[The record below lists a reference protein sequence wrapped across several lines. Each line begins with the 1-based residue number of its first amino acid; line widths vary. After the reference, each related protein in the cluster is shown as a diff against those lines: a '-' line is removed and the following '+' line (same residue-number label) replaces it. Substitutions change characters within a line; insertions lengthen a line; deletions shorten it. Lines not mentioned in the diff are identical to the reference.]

1 MTSNAISN
9 LAGATGY
16 QMSAPKAQQNAE
28 QSFSDMLR
36 QTAPTVQSPADGVQQ
51 TAQPVKEQPKQT
63 DQQQTDTQPADNQ
76 QTDEA
81 KEPKTQDAQKSAEK
95 EQVQQ
100 TEDTAAEEPEQ
111 EEENGEPD
119 AVLLSDVMQ
128 QILQQILQQITEQLG
143 VSPEEVLQAMDALG
157 ISTEDL
163 SQNMAALLSELT
175 GTDQMAVLTDES
187 LYTQVSDLANAVE
200 QTIEELADTLGM
212 DKEQLTTLL
221 QDSVKEPE
229 EPVIVV
235 EQESAAPVTDMQ
247 QESIGDQEVQ
257 TATTTDI
264 EAEQPRETKRD
275 ENGNM
280 QQQMQ
285 DMQKPAENLQQTQ
298 GSAIAAEQTTERF
311 DLQRTQKIIDQIAD
325 YVKIHSGEKLTSME
339 IALNPA
345 SLGSVNLHV
354 SSKGGVISAQLY
366 AQDEAVRAALESQVA
381 ALKESLEAQGMKVD
395 AIEITEHSHQL
406 EQNLDQN
413 GGQQESAEAQKK
425 SGRRLLNLDELPEEE
440 AYEEEMTQAEKLQ
453 IEMMR
458 MGGNK
463 LNFQV

>member
-1 MTSNAISN
+1 MTSNAISS
-9 LAGATGY
+9 LAGTTGY
-16 QMSAPKAQQNAE
+16 QMRAPKAQQNAE

-36 QTAPTVQSPADGVQQ
+36 QTAPTMQSPAESAQQ
-51 TAQPVKEQPKQT
+51 TAEPAKEQP
-63 DQQQTDTQPADNQ
+63 DQADLQQTDTQRTDNQ
-76 QTDEA
+76 QTDEV
-81 KEPKTQDAQKSAEK
+81 KEPKAQDAQKPAEK

-100 TEDTAAEEPEQ
+100 TEDTAAEESKQ

-119 AVLLSDVMQ
+119 AVLLSDVM
-128 QILQQILQQITEQLG
+128 QQILQQITEQLG

-157 ISTEDL
+157 ISAEDL

-221 QDSVKEPE
+221 QDSVQNPE
-229 EPVIVV
+229 KPVIVV

-247 QESIGDQEVQ
+247 QESTGDQEVQ

-275 ENGNM
+275 EKGNM

-325 YVKIHSGEKLTSME
+325 YVKIHSSEKLTSME

>member
-16 QMSAPKAQQNAE
+16 QMRAPKAQQNAE
-28 QSFSDMLR
+28 QGFSDMLR

-51 TAQPVKEQPKQT
+51 TAQPAKEQPKQT
-63 DQQQTDTQPADNQ
+63 DLQQTDTQRTDDR
-76 QTDEA
+76 QTDEV
-81 KEPKTQDAQKSAEK
+81 KEPKAQDVQKPAEK

-128 QILQQILQQITEQLG
+128 QILQQITEQLG

-157 ISTEDL
+157 ISAEDL

-221 QDSVKEPE
+221 QDSVQNPE
-229 EPVIVV
+229 KPVVVV
-235 EQESAAPVTDMQ
+235 EQESAAPVIDMQ
-247 QESIGDQEVQ
+247 QESTGDQAEQ
-257 TATTTDI
+257 TAAAMDI
-264 EAEQPRETKRD
+264 EAEQPRETKRE

-440 AYEEEMTQAEKLQ
+440 SYEEEMTQAEKLQ

>member
-9 LAGATGY
+9 LAGTTEY
-16 QMSAPKAQQNAE
+16 QMRAPKAQQNAE
-28 QSFSDMLR
+28 QSFSDMLG
-36 QTAPTVQSPADGVQQ
+36 QTAPTMQSPAAGVQQ
-51 TAQPVKEQPKQT
+51 TAQTVKEQPKQT
-63 DQQQTDTQPADNQ
+63 DQKQTDTQPADNQ

-81 KEPKTQDAQKSAEK
+81 KEPKTQDVQKSAEK

-100 TEDTAAEEPEQ
+100 TEETVAEEPKQ
-111 EEENGEPD
+111 EEETGETD

-128 QILQQILQQITEQLG
+128 QILQQITEQIG
-143 VSPEEVLQAMDALG
+143 VSQEEVLQAMDALG
-157 ISTEDL
+157 ISMEDL

-175 GTDQMAVLTDES
+175 GADQMAVLTDES

-200 QTIEELADTLGM
+200 QTIEELADDLGM
-212 DKEQLTTLL
+212 DKEQLTALL
-221 QDSVKEPE
+221 QDSVKKPE

-235 EQESAAPVTDMQ
+235 EQELTTPVSDVQ
-247 QESIGDQEVQ
+247 QKSTGDQEVQ
-257 TATTTDI
+257 TAAATDI
-264 EAEQPRETKRD
+264 EAEQPHETKRE

-325 YVKIHSGEKLTSME
+325 YVKIHSSEKLTSME
-339 IALNPA
+339 IELNPA

-366 AQDEAVRAALESQVA
+366 AQDEAVRAALESRVA
-381 ALKESLEAQGMKVD
+381 ALKESLEAQGMRVD

>member
-9 LAGATGY
+9 LAGTTEY
-16 QMSAPKAQQNAE
+16 QMRAPKAQQNAE
-28 QSFSDMLR
+28 QSFSDMLG
-36 QTAPTVQSPADGVQQ
+36 QTAPTMQSPAAGVQQ
-51 TAQPVKEQPKQT
+51 TAQPAKEQPNQT
-63 DQQQTDTQPADNQ
+63 DQKQTDTQPADNQ

-81 KEPKTQDAQKSAEK
+81 KEPKTQDVQKSAEK

-100 TEDTAAEEPEQ
+100 TEDTAAEEPKQ
-111 EEENGEPD
+111 EEETGEPD

-128 QILQQILQQITEQLG
+128 QILQQITEQLG
-143 VSPEEVLQAMDALG
+143 VSQEEVLQAMDALG
-157 ISTEDL
+157 ISMEDL

-175 GTDQMAVLTDES
+175 GADQMAVLTDES

-200 QTIEELADTLGM
+200 QTIEELADDLGM
-212 DKEQLTTLL
+212 DKEQLTALL
-221 QDSVKEPE
+221 QDSVKKPE

-235 EQESAAPVTDMQ
+235 EQELTTPVSDVQ
-247 QESIGDQEVQ
+247 QESTGDQEVQ
-257 TATTTDI
+257 TAMTTDI
-264 EAEQPRETKRD
+264 EAEQPHEAKRE

-325 YVKIHSGEKLTSME
+325 YVKIHSSEKLTSME
-339 IALNPA
+339 IELNPA

-366 AQDEAVRAALESQVA
+366 AQDEAVRAALESRVA
-381 ALKESLEAQGMKVD
+381 ALKESLEAQGMRVD

>member
-36 QTAPTVQSPADGVQQ
+36 QTAPTVQSPADGAQQ
-51 TAQPVKEQPKQT
+51 TAQPAKEQP
-63 DQQQTDTQPADNQ
+63 DQADLQQTDTQRTDNQ
-76 QTDEA
+76 QTDEV
-81 KEPKTQDAQKSAEK
+81 KEPKAQDAQKPAEK

-100 TEDTAAEEPEQ
+100 TEDTAAEEPKQ

-119 AVLLSDVMQ
+119 AALLSDVM
-128 QILQQILQQITEQLG
+128 QQILQQITEQLG

-157 ISTEDL
+157 ISAEDL

-221 QDSVKEPE
+221 QDSVQNPE
-229 EPVIVV
+229 KPVIVV

-247 QESIGDQEVQ
+247 QESTGDQEVQ

-298 GSAIAAEQTTERF
+298 GSAIAAERTTERF
-311 DLQRTQKIIDQIAD
+311 DLQSTQKIIDQIAD

-339 IALNPA
+339 IELNPA

>member
-51 TAQPVKEQPKQT
+51 TAQTVKEQPKQT
-63 DQQQTDTQPADNQ
+63 DQQQTDTQPTDNQ

-81 KEPKTQDAQKSAEK
+81 KEPKTQDVQKSAEK

-100 TEDTAAEEPEQ
+100 TEETAAEEPKQ

-119 AVLLSDVMQ
+119 AVLLSDVM
-128 QILQQILQQITEQLG
+128 QQILQQITEQLG

-157 ISTEDL
+157 ISAEDL

-257 TATTTDI
+257 TTTTTDI
-264 EAEQPRETKRD
+264 EAEQPRETKRE

-325 YVKIHSGEKLTSME
+325 YVKIHSSEKLTSME

-440 AYEEEMTQAEKLQ
+440 AYEEKMTQAEKLQ

>member
-9 LAGATGY
+9 LAGTTGY
-16 QMSAPKAQQNAE
+16 QMRAPKAQQNAE

-36 QTAPTVQSPADGVQQ
+36 QTAPTMQSPAESAQQ
-51 TAQPVKEQPKQT
+51 TAEPAKEQP
-63 DQQQTDTQPADNQ
+63 DQADLQQTDTQRTDNQ
-76 QTDEA
+76 QTDEV
-81 KEPKTQDAQKSAEK
+81 KEPKAQDAQKPAEK

-100 TEDTAAEEPEQ
+100 TEDTAAEEPKQ

-119 AVLLSDVMQ
+119 AVLLSDVM
-128 QILQQILQQITEQLG
+128 QQILQQITEQLG

-157 ISTEDL
+157 ISAEDL

-221 QDSVKEPE
+221 QDSVQNPE
-229 EPVIVV
+229 KPVIVV

-247 QESIGDQEVQ
+247 QESTSDQEVQ

-275 ENGNM
+275 EKGNM

-325 YVKIHSGEKLTSME
+325 YVKIHSSEKLTSME

>member
-9 LAGATGY
+9 LAGTTGY
-16 QMSAPKAQQNAE
+16 QMRAPKAQQNAE
-28 QSFSDMLR
+28 QSFSDMLG

-51 TAQPVKEQPKQT
+51 TAQPAKEQPKQT

-81 KEPKTQDAQKSAEK
+81 KEPKTQDVQKSAEK

-128 QILQQILQQITEQLG
+128 QILQQITEQLG

-157 ISTEDL
+157 ISAEDL

-247 QESIGDQEVQ
+247 QESTGDQEVQ
-257 TATTTDI
+257 TTTTTDI
-264 EAEQPRETKRD
+264 EAEQPRETKRE

-440 AYEEEMTQAEKLQ
+440 AYEEKMTQAEKLQ

>member
-16 QMSAPKAQQNAE
+16 QMRAPKAQQNAE
-28 QSFSDMLR
+28 QGFSDMLR

-51 TAQPVKEQPKQT
+51 TAQPAKEQPDQT
-63 DQQQTDTQPADNQ
+63 DLQQTDTQRTDDR
-76 QTDEA
+76 QTDEV
-81 KEPKTQDAQKSAEK
+81 KEPKAQDAQKPAEK

-111 EEENGEPD
+111 EEETGEPD
-119 AVLLSDVMQ
+119 AVLLSDVM
-128 QILQQILQQITEQLG
+128 QQILQQITEQLG

-157 ISTEDL
+157 ISAEDL

-235 EQESAAPVTDMQ
+235 EQESAAPVTGMQ
-247 QESIGDQEVQ
+247 QESTGDQEVQ
-257 TATTTDI
+257 TAAAMDI
-264 EAEQPRETKRD
+264 EAEQPRETKRE

-280 QQQMQ
+280 QQQQMQ

-325 YVKIHSGEKLTSME
+325 YVKIHSSEKLTSME
-339 IALNPA
+339 IELNPA

-413 GGQQESAEAQKK
+413 GGQQEGAEAQKK

>member
-16 QMSAPKAQQNAE
+16 QMRAPKAQQNAE

-36 QTAPTVQSPADGVQQ
+36 QTAPTMQSPAEGAQQ
-51 TAQPVKEQPKQT
+51 TAEPAKEQPKQT

-76 QTDEA
+76 QTDEV
-81 KEPKTQDAQKSAEK
+81 KEPKAQDVQKSAEK

-128 QILQQILQQITEQLG
+128 QILQQITEQLG

-157 ISTEDL
+157 ISAEDL

-247 QESIGDQEVQ
+247 QESTGDQEVQ

-298 GSAIAAEQTTERF
+298 GSAIAAEQTTEWF
-311 DLQRTQKIIDQIAD
+311 DLQRTQKIIDQIVD

-413 GGQQESAEAQKK
+413 GGQQESTETQKK

>member
-9 LAGATGY
+9 LAGTTGY
-16 QMSAPKAQQNAE
+16 QMRAPKAQQNAE

-36 QTAPTVQSPADGVQQ
+36 QTAPTMQSPADGAQQ
-51 TAQPVKEQPKQT
+51 TAEPAKEQP
-63 DQQQTDTQPADNQ
+63 DQADLQQTDTQRTDNQ
-76 QTDEA
+76 QTDEV
-81 KEPKTQDAQKSAEK
+81 KEPKAQDAQKPAEK

-100 TEDTAAEEPEQ
+100 TEDTAAEEPKQ

-119 AVLLSDVMQ
+119 AVLLSDAM
-128 QILQQILQQITEQLG
+128 QQILQQITEQLG

-157 ISTEDL
+157 ISAEDL

-247 QESIGDQEVQ
+247 QESTGDQEVQ

-275 ENGNM
+275 EKGNM

-325 YVKIHSGEKLTSME
+325 YVKIHSSEKLTSME

>member
-9 LAGATGY
+9 LAGTTEY
-16 QMSAPKAQQNAE
+16 QMRAPKAQQNAE
-28 QSFSDMLR
+28 QSFSDMLG
-36 QTAPTVQSPADGVQQ
+36 QTAQTMQSPAAGVQQ
-51 TAQPVKEQPKQT
+51 TAQTVKEQPKQT
-63 DQQQTDTQPADNQ
+63 DQKQTDTQPADNQ

-81 KEPKTQDAQKSAEK
+81 KEPKTQDVQKSAEK

-100 TEDTAAEEPEQ
+100 TEETVAEEPKQ
-111 EEENGEPD
+111 EEETGETD

-128 QILQQILQQITEQLG
+128 QILQQITEQLG
-143 VSPEEVLQAMDALG
+143 VSQEEVLQAMDTLG
-157 ISTEDL
+157 ISMEDL

-175 GTDQMAVLTDES
+175 GADQMAVLTDES

-200 QTIEELADTLGM
+200 QTIEELADDLGM
-212 DKEQLTTLL
+212 DKEQLTALL
-221 QDSVKEPE
+221 QDSVKKPE

-235 EQESAAPVTDMQ
+235 EQELTTPVSDVQ
-247 QESIGDQEVQ
+247 QESTGDQEVQ
-257 TATTTDI
+257 TAAATDI
-264 EAEQPRETKRD
+264 EAEQPHETKRE

-325 YVKIHSGEKLTSME
+325 YVKIHSSEKLTSME
-339 IALNPA
+339 IELNPA

-366 AQDEAVRAALESQVA
+366 AQDEAVRAALESRVA
-381 ALKESLEAQGMKVD
+381 ALKESLEAQGMRVD

>member
-128 QILQQILQQITEQLG
+128 QILQQITEQLG

-229 EPVIVV
+229 EPVIVA

-440 AYEEEMTQAEKLQ
+440 AYEEKMTQAEKLQ

>member
-16 QMSAPKAQQNAE
+16 QMRAPKAQQNAE

-36 QTAPTVQSPADGVQQ
+36 QTAPTVQSPAEGVQQ
-51 TAQPVKEQPKQT
+51 TAQPAKEQPDQT
-63 DQQQTDTQPADNQ
+63 DLQQTDTQRTDDR
-76 QTDEA
+76 QTDEV
-81 KEPKTQDAQKSAEK
+81 KEPKAQEVQKPAEK

-111 EEENGEPD
+111 DEENGEPD
-119 AVLLSDVMQ
+119 AVLLSDVM
-128 QILQQILQQITEQLG
+128 QQILQQITEQLG

-157 ISTEDL
+157 ISAEDL

-221 QDSVKEPE
+221 QDSVKKPE

-247 QESIGDQEVQ
+247 QESTGDQEVQ

-275 ENGNM
+275 EKGNM

-325 YVKIHSGEKLTSME
+325 YVKIHSSEKLTSME
-339 IALNPA
+339 IELNPA

-413 GGQQESAEAQKK
+413 GGQQEGAEAQKK

>member
-9 LAGATGY
+9 LAGTTEY
-16 QMSAPKAQQNAE
+16 QMRAPKAQQNAE
-28 QSFSDMLR
+28 QSFSDMLG
-36 QTAPTVQSPADGVQQ
+36 QTAQTMQSPAAGVQQ
-51 TAQPVKEQPKQT
+51 TAQTVKEQPKQT
-63 DQQQTDTQPADNQ
+63 DQKQTDTQPADNQ

-81 KEPKTQDAQKSAEK
+81 KEPKTQDVQKSAEK

-100 TEDTAAEEPEQ
+100 TEETVAEEPKQ
-111 EEENGEPD
+111 EEETGETD

-128 QILQQILQQITEQLG
+128 QILQQITEQLG
-143 VSPEEVLQAMDALG
+143 VSQEEVLQAMDALG
-157 ISTEDL
+157 ISMEDI

-200 QTIEELADTLGM
+200 QTIEELADDLGM
-212 DKEQLTTLL
+212 DKEQLTALL
-221 QDSVKEPE
+221 QDSVKKPE

-235 EQESAAPVTDMQ
+235 EQELTTPVSDVQ
-247 QESIGDQEVQ
+247 QESTGDQEVQ
-257 TATTTDI
+257 TAMTTDI
-264 EAEQPRETKRD
+264 EAEQPHETKRE

-325 YVKIHSGEKLTSME
+325 YVKIHSSEKLTSME
-339 IALNPA
+339 IELNPA

-366 AQDEAVRAALESQVA
+366 AQDEAVRAALESRVA
-381 ALKESLEAQGMKVD
+381 ALKESLEAQGMRVD

>member
-9 LAGATGY
+9 LAGTTGY
-16 QMSAPKAQQNAE
+16 QMRAPKAQQNAE

-36 QTAPTVQSPADGVQQ
+36 QTAPTMQSPAESAQQ
-51 TAQPVKEQPKQT
+51 TAEPAKEQP
-63 DQQQTDTQPADNQ
+63 DQADLQQTDTQRTDNQ
-76 QTDEA
+76 QTDEV
-81 KEPKTQDAQKSAEK
+81 KEPKAQDAQKPAEK

-100 TEDTAAEEPEQ
+100 TEDTAAEEPKQ

-119 AVLLSDVMQ
+119 AVLLSDVM
-128 QILQQILQQITEQLG
+128 QQILQQITEQLG

-157 ISTEDL
+157 ISAEDL

-221 QDSVKEPE
+221 QDSVQNPE
-229 EPVIVV
+229 KPVIVV

-247 QESIGDQEVQ
+247 QESTGDQEVQ

-275 ENGNM
+275 EKGNM

-345 SLGSVNLHV
+345 SLGSVSLHV

>member
-36 QTAPTVQSPADGVQQ
+36 QTAPTVQSPADGAQQ
-51 TAQPVKEQPKQT
+51 TAQPAKEQP
-63 DQQQTDTQPADNQ
+63 DQADLQQTDTQRTDNQ
-76 QTDEA
+76 QTDEV
-81 KEPKTQDAQKSAEK
+81 KEPKAQDAQKPAEK

-100 TEDTAAEEPEQ
+100 TEDTAAEEPKQ

-119 AVLLSDVMQ
+119 AALLSDVM
-128 QILQQILQQITEQLG
+128 QQILQQITEQLG

-157 ISTEDL
+157 ISAEDL

-221 QDSVKEPE
+221 QDSVQNPE
-229 EPVIVV
+229 KPVIVV

-247 QESIGDQEVQ
+247 QESTGDQEVQ

-298 GSAIAAEQTTERF
+298 GSAIAAERTTERF
-311 DLQRTQKIIDQIAD
+311 DLQSTQKIIDQIAD

-339 IALNPA
+339 IELNPA

-440 AYEEEMTQAEKLQ
+440 AYEEKMTQAEKLQ

>member
-119 AVLLSDVMQ
+119 AVLLSDVM
-128 QILQQILQQITEQLG
+128 QQILQQITEQLG

-381 ALKESLEAQGMKVD
+381 VLKESLEAQGMKVD

-413 GGQQESAEAQKK
+413 GDRQESTEAQKK
-425 SGRRLLNLDELPEEE
+425 PGRRLLNLDELPEEE
-440 AYEEEMTQAEKLQ
+440 SYEEEMTQAEKLQ

>member
-9 LAGATGY
+9 LAGTTGY
-16 QMSAPKAQQNAE
+16 QMRAPKAQQNAE

-36 QTAPTVQSPADGVQQ
+36 QTAPTAQSPADGVQQ
-51 TAQPVKEQPKQT
+51 TAQPAKEQPDQTDLKQT
-63 DQQQTDTQPADNQ
+63 DDQ
-76 QTDEA
+76 QTDEV
-81 KEPKTQDAQKSAEK
+81 KEPKAQDVQKPAEK

-111 EEENGEPD
+111 DEETGEPD
-119 AVLLSDVMQ
+119 AVLLSDVM
-128 QILQQILQQITEQLG
+128 QQILQQITEQLG

-157 ISTEDL
+157 ISAEDL

-221 QDSVKEPE
+221 QDSVQNPE
-229 EPVIVV
+229 KPEKPVVVV
-235 EQESAAPVTDMQ
+235 EQESAAPVIDMQ
-247 QESIGDQEVQ
+247 QESTGDQEVQ
-257 TATTTDI
+257 TAAAMDI
-264 EAEQPRETKRD
+264 EAEQPRETKRE

-325 YVKIHSGEKLTSME
+325 YVKIHSSEKLTSME

-413 GGQQESAEAQKK
+413 GGQQEGAEAQKK

-440 AYEEEMTQAEKLQ
+440 VYEEKMTQAEKLQ

>member
-9 LAGATGY
+9 LAGTTGY
-16 QMSAPKAQQNAE
+16 QMRAPKAQQNAE

-36 QTAPTVQSPADGVQQ
+36 QTAPTMQSPAESAQQ
-51 TAQPVKEQPKQT
+51 TAEPAKEQP
-63 DQQQTDTQPADNQ
+63 DQADLQQTDTQRTDNQ
-76 QTDEA
+76 QTDEV
-81 KEPKTQDAQKSAEK
+81 KEPKAQDAQKPAEK

-100 TEDTAAEEPEQ
+100 TEDTAAEEPKQ

-128 QILQQILQQITEQLG
+128 QILQQITEQLG
-143 VSPEEVLQAMDALG
+143 VSPEEVLQAMNALG
-157 ISTEDL
+157 ISAEDL

-221 QDSVKEPE
+221 QDSVQNPE
-229 EPVIVV
+229 KPVIVV

-247 QESIGDQEVQ
+247 QESTSDQEVQ

-275 ENGNM
+275 EKGNM

-325 YVKIHSGEKLTSME
+325 YVKIHSSEKLTSME

>member
-9 LAGATGY
+9 LAGTTGY
-16 QMSAPKAQQNAE
+16 QMRAPKAQQNAE

-36 QTAPTVQSPADGVQQ
+36 QTAPTMQSPAESAQQ
-51 TAQPVKEQPKQT
+51 TAEPAKEQPKQA
-63 DQQQTDTQPADNQ
+63 DLQQTDTQRTDNQ
-76 QTDEA
+76 QTDEV
-81 KEPKTQDAQKSAEK
+81 KEPKAQDAQKPAEK

-100 TEDTAAEEPEQ
+100 TEDTAAEEPKQ

-119 AVLLSDVMQ
+119 AVLLSDVM
-128 QILQQILQQITEQLG
+128 QQILQQITEQLG

-157 ISTEDL
+157 ISAEDL

-221 QDSVKEPE
+221 QDSVQNPE
-229 EPVIVV
+229 KPVIVV

-247 QESIGDQEVQ
+247 QESTSDQEVQ

-325 YVKIHSGEKLTSME
+325 YVKIHSSEKLTSME

>member
-51 TAQPVKEQPKQT
+51 TAQTVKEQPKQT

-81 KEPKTQDAQKSAEK
+81 KEPNTQDVQKSAEK

-100 TEDTAAEEPEQ
+100 TEETAAEEPKQ

-119 AVLLSDVMQ
+119 AVLLSDVM
-128 QILQQILQQITEQLG
+128 QQILQQITEQLG

-157 ISTEDL
+157 ISAEDL

-257 TATTTDI
+257 TTTTTDI
-264 EAEQPRETKRD
+264 EAEQPRETKRE

-325 YVKIHSGEKLTSME
+325 YVKIHSSEKLTSME

-366 AQDEAVRAALESQVA
+366 AQDEAVRAALESQVT

-440 AYEEEMTQAEKLQ
+440 AYEEKMTQAEKLQ

>member
-9 LAGATGY
+9 LAGTTGY
-16 QMSAPKAQQNAE
+16 QMRTPKAQQNAE
-28 QSFSDMLR
+28 QSFSDMLG
-36 QTAPTVQSPADGVQQ
+36 QTAPTMQSPAAGVQQ
-51 TAQPVKEQPKQT
+51 TAQTVKEQPKQT

-81 KEPKTQDAQKSAEK
+81 KEPKTQDVQKSAEK

-100 TEDTAAEEPEQ
+100 TEETAAEEPKQ
-111 EEENGEPD
+111 EEETGETD

-128 QILQQILQQITEQLG
+128 QILQQITEQLG
-143 VSPEEVLQAMDALG
+143 VSQEEVLQAMDALG
-157 ISTEDL
+157 ISMEDL

-175 GTDQMAVLTDES
+175 GVDQMAVLTDES

-200 QTIEELADTLGM
+200 QTIEELADDLGM
-212 DKEQLTTLL
+212 DKEQLTALL
-221 QDSVKEPE
+221 QDSVKKSE

-235 EQESAAPVTDMQ
+235 EQELTTPVSDVQ
-247 QESIGDQEVQ
+247 QESTGDQEVQ
-257 TATTTDI
+257 TAAATDI
-264 EAEQPRETKRD
+264 EAEQPHETKRE

-280 QQQMQ
+280 QQMQ

-298 GSAIAAEQTTERF
+298 GSAIAAERTTERF
-311 DLQRTQKIIDQIAD
+311 DLQRTQEIIDQIAD
-325 YVKIHSGEKLTSME
+325 YVKIHSSEKLTSME
-339 IALNPA
+339 IELNPA

-381 ALKESLEAQGMKVD
+381 ALKESLEAQGMRVD

>member
-51 TAQPVKEQPKQT
+51 TAEPAKEQPKQT

-76 QTDEA
+76 KTDEV
-81 KEPKTQDAQKSAEK
+81 KEPKAQDAQKSAEK

-128 QILQQILQQITEQLG
+128 QILQQITEQLG

-157 ISTEDL
+157 ISVEDL

-229 EPVIVV
+229 EPVIVA

-247 QESIGDQEVQ
+247 QESTGDQEVQ

-325 YVKIHSGEKLTSME
+325 YVKIHSSEKLTSME

>member
-119 AVLLSDVMQ
+119 AVLLSDVM
-128 QILQQILQQITEQLG
+128 QQILQQITEQLG

-325 YVKIHSGEKLTSME
+325 YVKIHSSEKLTSME

>member
-36 QTAPTVQSPADGVQQ
+36 QTAPTVQGPADGVQQ

-63 DQQQTDTQPADNQ
+63 DQQQTDTQPTDNQ

-100 TEDTAAEEPEQ
+100 TEETAAEEPKQ
-111 EEENGEPD
+111 EEETGEPD

-128 QILQQILQQITEQLG
+128 QILQQIMEQLG

-157 ISTEDL
+157 ISAEDL

-247 QESIGDQEVQ
+247 QESTGDQEVQ

-285 DMQKPAENLQQTQ
+285 DMQKPAENLRAFVHR
-298 GSAIAAEQTTERF
+298 GVGKYIKVSECRKF
-311 DLQRTQKIIDQIAD
+311 MHRHID
-325 YVKIHSGEKLTSME
+325 
-339 IALNPA
+339 A
-345 SLGSVNLHV
+345 SL
-354 SSKGGVISAQLY
+354 
-366 AQDEAVRAALESQVA
+366 D
-381 ALKESLEAQGMKVD
+381 
-395 AIEITEHSHQL
+395 
-406 EQNLDQN
+406 
-413 GGQQESAEAQKK
+413 
-425 SGRRLLNLDELPEEE
+425 
-440 AYEEEMTQAEKLQ
+440 
-453 IEMMR
+453 
-458 MGGNK
+458 
-463 LNFQV
+463 

>member
-9 LAGATGY
+9 LAGTTGY

-36 QTAPTVQSPADGVQQ
+36 QTAPTMQSPAEGVQQ
-51 TAQPVKEQPKQT
+51 TAEPAKEQPKQT
-63 DQQQTDTQPADNQ
+63 DLQQTDTQRTDDR
-76 QTDEA
+76 QTDEV
-81 KEPKTQDAQKSAEK
+81 KEPKAQDVQKPAEK

-111 EEENGEPD
+111 DEETGEPD
-119 AVLLSDVMQ
+119 AVLLSDVM
-128 QILQQILQQITEQLG
+128 QQILQQITEQLG

-157 ISTEDL
+157 ISAEDL

-212 DKEQLTTLL
+212 DKEQLATLL
-221 QDSVKEPE
+221 QDSVKKPE
-229 EPVIVV
+229 KPVIVV
-235 EQESAAPVTDMQ
+235 EQESAAPVIGMQ
-247 QESIGDQEVQ
+247 QESTGDQEVQ
-257 TATTTDI
+257 TAAAMDI
-264 EAEQPRETKRD
+264 EAEQPRETKRE

-311 DLQRTQKIIDQIAD
+311 DLQRTQEIIDQIAD
-325 YVKIHSGEKLTSME
+325 YVKIHSSEKLTSME

-413 GGQQESAEAQKK
+413 GGQQEGAEAQKK

>member
-9 LAGATGY
+9 LAGTTGY
-16 QMSAPKAQQNAE
+16 QMRAPKAQQNAE

-36 QTAPTVQSPADGVQQ
+36 QTAPTMQSPAESAQQ
-51 TAQPVKEQPKQT
+51 TAEPAKEQP
-63 DQQQTDTQPADNQ
+63 DQADLQQTDTQRTDNQ
-76 QTDEA
+76 QTDEV
-81 KEPKTQDAQKSAEK
+81 KEPKAQDAQKPAEK

-100 TEDTAAEEPEQ
+100 TEDTAAEEPKQ

-119 AVLLSDVMQ
+119 AVLLSDVM
-128 QILQQILQQITEQLG
+128 QQILQQITEQLG

-157 ISTEDL
+157 ISAEDL

-247 QESIGDQEVQ
+247 QESTGDQEVQ

-285 DMQKPAENLQQTQ
+285 DMQKPTENLQQTQ

-325 YVKIHSGEKLTSME
+325 YVKIHSSEKLTSME

-413 GGQQESAEAQKK
+413 GGQQESSEAQKK

>member
-51 TAQPVKEQPKQT
+51 TAQTVKEQPKQT
-63 DQQQTDTQPADNQ
+63 DQQQTDTQPTDNQ

-81 KEPKTQDAQKSAEK
+81 KEPKTQDVQKSAEK

-100 TEDTAAEEPEQ
+100 TEETAAEEPKQ

-119 AVLLSDVMQ
+119 AVLLSDVM
-128 QILQQILQQITEQLG
+128 QQILQQITEQLG

-157 ISTEDL
+157 ISAEDL

-257 TATTTDI
+257 TTTTTDI
-264 EAEQPRETKRD
+264 EAEQPRETKRE

-325 YVKIHSGEKLTSME
+325 YVKIYSSEKLTSME

-440 AYEEEMTQAEKLQ
+440 AYEEKMTQAEKLQ

>member
-9 LAGATGY
+9 LAGTTGY
-16 QMSAPKAQQNAE
+16 QMRAPKAQQNAE

-36 QTAPTVQSPADGVQQ
+36 QTAPTMQSPAESAQQ
-51 TAQPVKEQPKQT
+51 TAEPAKEQP
-63 DQQQTDTQPADNQ
+63 DQADLQQTDTQRTDNQ
-76 QTDEA
+76 QTDEV
-81 KEPKTQDAQKSAEK
+81 KEPKAQDAQKPAEK

-100 TEDTAAEEPEQ
+100 TEDTAAEEPKQ

-119 AVLLSDVMQ
+119 AVLLSDVM
-128 QILQQILQQITEQLG
+128 QQILQQITEQLG

-157 ISTEDL
+157 ISAEDL

-221 QDSVKEPE
+221 QDSVQNPE
-229 EPVIVV
+229 KPVIVV

-247 QESIGDQEVQ
+247 QESTGDQEVQ

-275 ENGNM
+275 EKGNM

-311 DLQRTQKIIDQIAD
+311 DLQRAQKIIDQIAD
-325 YVKIHSGEKLTSME
+325 YVKIHSSEKLTSME

>member
-9 LAGATGY
+9 LAGTTGY
-16 QMSAPKAQQNAE
+16 QMRAPKAQQNAE
-28 QSFSDMLR
+28 QSFSDMLG

-100 TEDTAAEEPEQ
+100 TEETAAEEPEQ

-128 QILQQILQQITEQLG
+128 QILQQITEQLG

-157 ISTEDL
+157 ISAEDL

-200 QTIEELADTLGM
+200 RTIEELADTLGM

-247 QESIGDQEVQ
+247 QESTGDQEVQ

-298 GSAIAAEQTTERF
+298 GSAIAAEQMTERF

-440 AYEEEMTQAEKLQ
+440 AYEEKMTQAEKLQ

>member
-16 QMSAPKAQQNAE
+16 QMRAPKAQQNAE

-51 TAQPVKEQPKQT
+51 TAQPAKEQPDQTDLKQT
-63 DQQQTDTQPADNQ
+63 DDQ
-76 QTDEA
+76 QTDEV
-81 KEPKTQDAQKSAEK
+81 KEPKAQDVQKPAEK

-128 QILQQILQQITEQLG
+128 QILQQITEQLG

-157 ISTEDL
+157 ISAEDL

-221 QDSVKEPE
+221 QDSVQNPE
-229 EPVIVV
+229 KPEKPVVVV
-235 EQESAAPVTDMQ
+235 EQESAAPVIDMQ
-247 QESIGDQEVQ
+247 QESTGDQEVQ
-257 TATTTDI
+257 TEAAMDI
-264 EAEQPRETKRD
+264 EAEQPRETKRE

-325 YVKIHSGEKLTSME
+325 YVKIHSSEKLTSME
-339 IALNPA
+339 IELNPA

-413 GGQQESAEAQKK
+413 GGQQEGAEAQKK

>member
-16 QMSAPKAQQNAE
+16 QMRAPKAQQNAE

-36 QTAPTVQSPADGVQQ
+36 QTAPTVQNQAEGVQQ
-51 TAQPVKEQPKQT
+51 TAQMAKEQPKQET
-63 DQQQTDTQPADNQ
+63 QQAGNQ
-76 QTDEA
+76 QTDEV
-81 KEPKTQDAQKSAEK
+81 KEPKAQDVQKPAETQQT
-95 EQVQQ
+95 QQ
-100 TEDTAAEEPEQ
+100 TEETDAEEPKQ
-111 EEENGEPD
+111 EEDSGELD

-128 QILQQILQQITEQLG
+128 QIMQQITEQLG
-143 VSPEEVLQAMDALG
+143 VSQEDVLQAMDALG
-157 ISTEDL
+157 ISMEDL
-163 SQNMAALLSELT
+163 SQNMAALLTELT
-175 GTDQMAVLTDES
+175 GADQMAVLTDET
-187 LYTQVSDLANAVE
+187 LYAQVSDLANAVE
-200 QTIEELADTLGM
+200 QTIEELADDLGM
-212 DKEQLTTLL
+212 DKEQLTALL
-221 QDSVKEPE
+221 QDSVSVKEPE

-247 QESIGDQEVQ
+247 QESTGDQEVQ
-257 TATTTDI
+257 TAAATDI
-264 EAEQPRETKRD
+264 EAEQPHETKRE

-325 YVKIHSGEKLTSME
+325 YVKIHSSEKLTSME
-339 IALNPA
+339 IELNPA

-366 AQDEAVRAALESQVA
+366 AQDEAVRAALESRVA
-381 ALKESLEAQGMKVD
+381 ALKESLEAQGMRVD

>member
-9 LAGATGY
+9 LAGTTGY
-16 QMSAPKAQQNAE
+16 QMRDPKAQQNAE

-51 TAQPVKEQPKQT
+51 TAQPAKEQPKQT

-81 KEPKTQDAQKSAEK
+81 KEPKTQDVQKSAEK

-128 QILQQILQQITEQLG
+128 QILQQITEQLG

-157 ISTEDL
+157 ISAEDL

-257 TATTTDI
+257 TTTTTDI
-264 EAEQPRETKRD
+264 EAEQPRETKRE

-325 YVKIHSGEKLTSME
+325 YVKIHSSEKLTSME

-440 AYEEEMTQAEKLQ
+440 AYEEKMTQAEKLQ

>member
-9 LAGATGY
+9 LAGTTGY
-16 QMSAPKAQQNAE
+16 QMRAPKAQQNAE
-28 QSFSDMLR
+28 QSFSDMLG
-36 QTAPTVQSPADGVQQ
+36 QTAPTMQSPAAGVQQ
-51 TAQPVKEQPKQT
+51 TAQPAKEQPKQT

-81 KEPKTQDAQKSAEK
+81 KEPKTQDVQKSAEK

-128 QILQQILQQITEQLG
+128 QILQQITERLG

-325 YVKIHSGEKLTSME
+325 YVKIHSSEKLTSME
-339 IALNPA
+339 IELNPA

-366 AQDEAVRAALESQVA
+366 AQDEAVRTALESQVA

-413 GGQQESAEAQKK
+413 GGQQEGAEAQKK